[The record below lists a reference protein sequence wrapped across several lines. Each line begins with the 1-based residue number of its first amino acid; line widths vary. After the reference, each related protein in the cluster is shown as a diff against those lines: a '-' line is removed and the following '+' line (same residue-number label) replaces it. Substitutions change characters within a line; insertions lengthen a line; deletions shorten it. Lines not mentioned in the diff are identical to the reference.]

1 MKIKGIV
8 NAYLVDEDNNL
19 IKEYP
24 AKNNFLT
31 KGGKSLLAAN
41 AIGGLMTQS
50 LNLYGGLSSLDAL
63 YHMGGSSNTIY
74 GIDMDNYR
82 SLTLILADIDSSI
95 TKDSLNIPVFTD
107 NSITS
112 DRVIGYVNNDI
123 IPNAD
128 GIGGIDAFVNETPD
142 STFYGYLKD
151 INGQARRFKFDL
163 NTAVGTFNAII
174 LTPYTNAVLGILGG
188 GVRTMKH
195 LDAVNMIYQ
204 NYVNC
209 STAFVPPEITG
220 ITGEDEVVSNYSQDT
235 FTRHKVNLETGAVTN
250 LPNNTPMPNLDMK
263 YVTDM
268 WYDGTQY
275 LYVHDNGGSSP
286 TRPTYVRVYDALDGF
301 TLKTSISISTQTSQV
316 YIVGGYFVR
325 HEGKLYV
332 SIQTTRPPSYYNET
346 TEYCLIELGHNGD
359 YYDTVANRYTDFSEI
374 GWTNN
379 TGLSK
384 AFIGLKTMQDGTFAV
399 LVPQIDTLRGQTNL
413 LDSMNNL
420 TGFYNRQA
428 YILPSF
434 QSNLDEAIIN
444 HKWLT
449 LGSIIHATTTG
460 KHRVFSIGK
469 YMSSPYYFDSN
480 SQTGIVNQKFS
491 RYQITNLTKPSSMNT
506 GDTLITSGLYYST
519 AEQSHAHISVFKT
532 EEPITKTM
540 EQRLFI
546 AYALGLEDTEEV

>member
-41 AIGGLMTQS
+41 GIGGLMTQS

-63 YHMGGSSNTIY
+63 YHMSGSSSTIY
-74 GIDMDNYR
+74 GMDMDNYR
-82 SLTLILADIDSSI
+82 SLTLILAEID
-95 TKDSLNIPVFTD
+95 TNKNKDSLNIPVFTD

-112 DRVIGYVNNDI
+112 DRVIGYANNDI

-128 GIGGIDAFVNETPD
+128 GIGGMDAFVNETPD
-142 STFYGYLKD
+142 PVFYGYLKD
-151 INGQARRFKFDL
+151 SNGQARRFKFDL

-204 NYVNC
+204 NYSNC
-209 STAFVPPEITG
+209 STAFIPPEITG
-220 ITGEDEVVSNYSQDT
+220 ITGEDEVISNYSQDT
-235 FTRHKVNLETGAVTN
+235 FTRHKVNLETGAVSN
-250 LPNNTPMPNLDMK
+250 LPNNTSMPNLNMR

-268 WYDGTQY
+268 WYDGSQY
-275 LYVHDNGGSSP
+275 LYVHDRDSNTSSR
-286 TRPTYVRVYDALDGF
+286 TTYVSVHDVLDGF
-301 TLKTSISISTQTSQV
+301 KIKTFISISTLSSQV

-325 HEGKLYV
+325 HGGKLYV
-332 SIQTTRPPSYYNET
+332 SVQTTRGSSYYEDD
-346 TEYCLIELGHNGD
+346 EYCLFELGHNGD
-359 YYDTVANRYTDFSEI
+359 YYATVANRYTDFSEI

-399 LVPQIDTLRGQTNL
+399 FVPQIDTLRGQTNL
-413 LDSMNNL
+413 LEDMNNL
-420 TGFYNRQA
+420 TGYSYNRQA
-428 YILPSF
+428 YILPSMA
-434 QSNLDEAIIN
+434 SDLEDAIIN

-449 LGSIIHATTTG
+449 SGSVIHATTTG

-469 YMSSPYYFDSN
+469 NMGVYDLTSN
-480 SQTGIVNQKFS
+480 SQNGVVNQKFS
-491 RYQITNLTKPSSMNT
+491 RYQITNLTKPSSM
-506 GDTLITSGLYYST
+506 DTLETLYYAGLYYST

>member
-8 NAYLVDEDNNL
+8 NAYLVDENNNL

-63 YHMGGSSNTIY
+63 YHMSGSSSSIY
-74 GIDMDNYR
+74 GMDMDNYR
-82 SLTLILADIDSSI
+82 SLTLILAEID
-95 TKDSLNIPVFTD
+95 TNKNKDSLNIPVFTG

-112 DRVIGYVNNDI
+112 NRVIGYVNNDI

-128 GIGGIDAFVNETPD
+128 GVGGIDAFVNETPD

-204 NYVNC
+204 NYSNC
-209 STAFVPPEITG
+209 STCFIPPEITG
-220 ITGEDEVVSNYSQDT
+220 ITGENEVLSNYSQDT
-235 FTRHKVNLETGAVTN
+235 FNRHKVNLDTGAVSN
-250 LPNNTPMPNLDMK
+250 LPNNTPMPDLDMK
-263 YVTDM
+263 YITDM
-268 WYDGTQY
+268 WYDGSQY
-275 LYVHDNGGSSP
+275 LYVHDNNYSSP
-286 TRPTYVRVYDALDGF
+286 SRPTYVRVYDVLDGF
-301 TLKTSISISTQTSQV
+301 TLKTSISISTSTSGV
-316 YIVGGYFVR
+316 DIVGGYFVR

-332 SIQTTRPPSYYNET
+332 SIQTTRHSTYYNED
-346 TEYCLIELGHNGD
+346 TEYCLIELRHNG
-359 YYDTVANRYTDFSEI
+359 YYYATVADRYTDFSEI

-399 LVPQIDTLRGQTNL
+399 FVPQIDTLRGQTNL
-413 LDSMNNL
+413 LNSMNNL

-428 YILPSF
+428 YILPSMA
-434 QSNLDEAIIN
+434 SDLEDAIIN

-449 LGSIIHATTTG
+449 VGSIIHATTTG

-469 YMSSPYYFDSN
+469 NMSYPYHMESN

-491 RYQITNLTKPSSMNT
+491 RYQITNLTKPSGMDT
-506 GDTLITSGLYYST
+506 GSTLTMSGLYYST

-532 EEPITKTM
+532 DEPITKTM